1 MVHTW
6 DKDYVKYAGHD
17 IEPVHIILLRSE
29 AIDKF
34 HLVKIIY
41 NAISKTLLYHCKDPE
56 KRAFLPGPTGISE
69 KNMSRTTIHLSLG
82 NLEQS
87 YLV

>member
-6 DKDYVKYAGHD
+6 DKDYVKYDGHD
-17 IEPVHIILLRSE
+17 VEPVHIILIRSK
-29 AIDKF
+29 AMDKF

-56 KRAFLPGPTGISE
+56 KRAFLPGPTGVSE
-69 KNMSRTTIHLSLG
+69 KSMSGTSINLGLG
-82 NLEQS
+82 NLGQS
-87 YLV
+87 YVV